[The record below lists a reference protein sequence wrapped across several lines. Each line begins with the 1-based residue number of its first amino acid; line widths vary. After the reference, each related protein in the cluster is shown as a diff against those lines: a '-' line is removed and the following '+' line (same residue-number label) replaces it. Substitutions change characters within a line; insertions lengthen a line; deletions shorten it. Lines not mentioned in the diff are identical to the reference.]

1 MDAPARKAQLEAWI
15 VRSRR
20 NRRRI
25 ITGGAIAA
33 VVGLVVALVVHGPTG
48 GAIVVGAVASAMC
61 GAWITT
67 AHILT
72 FRGQIK
78 DLEAGRLDPQTIIV
92 RQGRGRYQR

>member
-25 ITGGAIAA
+25 ITGGAI
-33 VVGLVVALVVHGPTG
+33 GLVVALVVHGPTG